1 MEIFMTEVKTDLD
14 EVLYTPIYYHL
25 GYVTPQFNIECGER
39 ISVYLDVKTGK
50 MMLQKD

>member
-1 MEIFMTEVKTDLD
+1 MTEVKTGSDAV
-14 EVLYTPIYYHL
+14 EIKPTYYHL